1 MKIET
6 KDIRDV
12 NGMIRI
18 YLDKTVFEIT
28 SYSENKLDVLRIR
41 KALYGDV
48 NKDTI
53 ERDINSDLT
62 NFCLLLQPATAT
74 SSARQKKIGVSSF
87 FIYYK
92 L

>member
-6 KDIRDV
+6 KDIREV
-12 NGMIRI
+12 NGIIRI

-28 SYSENKLDVLRIR
+28 SCSENELDVLQIR

-53 ERDINSDLT
+53 ERDI
-62 NFCLLLQPATAT
+62 
-74 SSARQKKIGVSSF
+74 KIGIKIMEYNV
-87 FIYYK
+87 IK
-92 L
+92 IM

>member
-1 MKIET
+1 MMKIET
-6 KDIRDV
+6 KDIREV

-53 ERDINSDLT
+53 ERDIKLGI
-62 NFCLLLQPATAT
+62 
-74 SSARQKKIGVSSF
+74 KIMEDNV
-87 FIYYK
+87 IEIM
-92 L
+92 